1 MTNIAEV
8 PVTPITHLYID
19 DLRDPVRYLGEDRGS
34 KMTWAKTW
42 REANRILKLHEASLE
57 EIHFDHY
64 LDTRD
69 HTGGDLF
76 QMVMFRLGRLGGK
89 YANLKRC
96 YLHSSDSCIVDEL
109 IEAWREKAAEHGVEL
124 IANSNRH

>member
-1 MTNIAEV
+1 MSDTA
-8 PVTPITHLYID
+8 TAPITHLYID
-19 DLRDPVRYLGEDRGS
+19 DLRDPVRYLGEGRGS

-42 REANRILKLHEASLE
+42 REANRLLKEHEASLE

-76 QMVMFRLGRLGGK
+76 QTVMYRLGRK
-89 YANLKRC
+89 YPSLKRC

-109 IEAWREKAAEHGVEL
+109 IEGWREKATEHGVEL

>member
-1 MTNIAEV
+1 MTDNIEV

-19 DLRDPVRYLGEDRGS
+19 DLRDPVRYLGEERGS
-34 KMTWAKTW
+34 QMTWAKTW
-42 REANRILKLHEASLE
+42 REANRILKRHEASLE

-64 LDTRD
+64 LDTPN
-69 HTGGDLF
+69 HTGGELF
-76 QMVMFRLGRLGGK
+76 QMTMYRLGRK
-89 YANLKRC
+89 YPNLKRC

-109 IEAWREKAAEHGVEL
+109 IEDWREKATEHGVEL

>member
-1 MTNIAEV
+1 MTDETLV

-34 KMTWAKTW
+34 KMTWTKTW
-42 REANRILKLHEASLE
+42 REANRLLKQHEASLE

-64 LDTRD
+64 LEGPD
-69 HTGGDLF
+69 HTGGELF
-76 QMVMFRLGRLGGK
+76 LMVMYRLGRK
-89 YANLKRC
+89 YPNLKRC
-96 YLHSSDSCIVDEL
+96 YLHSSDSSIVDEL
-109 IEAWREKAAEHGVEL
+109 IEDCREKATEYGVEL